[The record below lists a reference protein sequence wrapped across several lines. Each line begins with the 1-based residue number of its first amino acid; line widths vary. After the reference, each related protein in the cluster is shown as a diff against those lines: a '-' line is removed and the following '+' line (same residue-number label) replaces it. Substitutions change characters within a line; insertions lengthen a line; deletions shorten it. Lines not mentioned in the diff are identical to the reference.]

1 LFSKLERKQFY
12 QALAFFA
19 NIFTLAQ
26 AVFIPGFLANL
37 YDKVVEDGDA
47 LAYCMYYFVIIDH
60 GLLRMMNILNSILMK
75 EEMDES
81 GLVLIR
87 NCVHMLVCQSM
98 ELGAET
104 KASWESAV
112 EDCNP
117 EIWKD
122 VLFLLH
128 KTKGKRGKKKTIRT
142 LDEILIGNVPVL
154 KKQIHHF
161 LAENTDDI
169 CLAYLLRSLVRT
181 GKVSDSLSYMTFH
194 RAIELFC
201 GRKIGYDI
209 PQKRYGEL
217 KSSSFSLDPYGSSY
231 KRAKRIMDNWTHIF
245 AQTA

>member
-1 LFSKLERKQFY
+1 
-12 QALAFFA
+12 
-19 NIFTLAQ
+19 
-26 AVFIPGFLANL
+26 
-37 YDKVVEDGDA
+37 
-47 LAYCMYYFVIIDH
+47 
-60 GLLRMMNILNSILMK
+60 
-75 EEMDES
+75 
-81 GLVLIR
+81 
-87 NCVHMLVCQSM
+87 
-98 ELGAET
+98 
-104 KASWESAV
+104 
-112 EDCNP
+112 
-117 EIWKD
+117 
-122 VLFLLH
+122 LFLLH

-161 LAENTDDI
+161 LADNTDDI